1 MSRRTGSS
9 PARVLGL
16 HLAAALLVGLPLS
29 AAPATARA
37 ALAVRALVDRAEL
50 AQDETLTL
58 ELRVEADEAPSVTF
72 PAHGLDFLVTA
83 AGRSQST
90 SVDLGGGAGVRIRK
104 VFVFQYALSPQK
116 AGDLVIPPLEVTAGQ
131 ASARTTPITVKVTPP
146 GTGGGAPGTGGGA
159 GGGLPSPSGVGPPGS
174 RSWNGWERDLSLSV
188 EPDRRE
194 AFVGEQITVS
204 VFLLSPAEVIGYEG
218 YQPPVYDGF
227 WSEPLDQPKDL
238 TFTVRKSNG
247 VPLRAYLAER
257 TALFPTRAG
266 ALELGSYDADVV
278 IRLAS
283 PSQFFPDEPRR
294 VRRRSQPIT
303 LTVKPL
309 PPGAPA
315 GFDPAN
321 VASAALSAALS
332 APTAAPGQ
340 PVTLR
345 LTAQGEGNVKS
356 WVLPRLPAVAGLR
369 AYAPTTSDQLANK
382 GSRVAGQRTV
392 ETVLVARA
400 EGTYLVPPVAWPVF
414 DPKKGAY
421 EVLRTPELKLE
432 VVAPAPA
439 ASPAGAAAPGP
450 GQNALAAGL
459 RPIRPAGPLSRR
471 GDPPWQGALPWL
483 LVTVPVGLFALL
495 TGVDRVRERR
505 AAGGGARR
513 LREAGR
519 VARRRLEGAT
529 RRAGGEAGPFF
540 AEVEK
545 ALTGYCGDKL
555 GRPATGLTR
564 DELAAALTE
573 AGAHATALRALFTAL
588 DACDAG
594 RFGGEGER
602 GEVLAQASR
611 AMELLEEAHWV
622 APGGRP

>member
-1 MSRRTGSS
+1 MSRRTGSA
-9 PARVLGL
+9 PAR
-16 HLAAALLVGLPLS
+16 APRATAALLVGLAL
-29 AAPATARA
+29 AAVPAPARA
-37 ALAVRALVDRAEL
+37 AMAVRALVDRAEL
-50 AQDETLTL
+50 ARDETLTL
-58 ELRVEADEAPSVTF
+58 ELRVEADDTPSVTF
-72 PAHGLDFLVTA
+72 PAAGLDFLVAA

-90 SVDLGGGAGVRIRK
+90 SVDLGGGGGVRIRK
-104 VFVFQYALSPQK
+104 VFVFQYALTPQK
-116 AGDLVIPPLEVTAGQ
+116 TGDLVIPPLEVTAGQ

-146 GTGGGAPGTGGGA
+146 GTGGGAPGAGGGP
-159 GGGLPSPSGVGPPGS
+159 GGGLPGPGGVAPPGG
-174 RSWNGWERDLSLSV
+174 RSWNGWERDLALSV

-204 VFLLSPAEVIGYEG
+204 VFLLSPAEVIGFEG

-227 WSEPLDQPKDL
+227 WSEPLEQPKDL
-238 TFTVRKSNG
+238 SFTVRQVGG

-266 ALELGSYDADVV
+266 ELELGSYDADLV

-294 VRRRSQPIT
+294 ARRRSKPIA

-309 PPGAPA
+309 PAGAPA
-315 GFDPAN
+315 GFDAAN
-321 VASAALSAALS
+321 VASATLTATLS

-356 WVLPRLPAVAGLR
+356 WVLPRLPAVPGLR
-369 AYAPTTSDQLANK
+369 AYAPTTSDKLANK
-382 GSRVAGQRTV
+382 GTRVAGQRTV

-400 EGTYLVPPVAWPVF
+400 EGGYVVPPVAWPVF

-432 VVAPAPA
+432 VVAAAPA
-439 ASPAGAAAPGP
+439 APSPGAAAPLP

-459 RPIRPAGPLSRR
+459 RPIRPAGPLARR
-471 GDPPWQGALPWL
+471 GDPPWHGPL
-483 LVTVPVGLFALL
+483 LWVLVAAPVALFALL
-495 TGVDRVRERR
+495 TGLDRARERR

-519 VARRRLEGAT
+519 VARRRLDGAT
-529 RRAGGEAGPFF
+529 RAAGGEAGPFF
-540 AEVEK
+540 AEVER

-564 DELAAALTE
+564 DALAAALTE

-594 RFGGEGER
+594 RYGGAGGR
-602 GEVLAQASR
+602 DQVLALASR